1 MAEPGS
7 KDDAVVAPT
16 PQASTNDSGPA
27 SPAPVHPW
35 RRILLMILGPIVALS
50 FGGYIYATGGKYV
63 RTEDAYIKADK
74 VAVGVQVSGPIAN
87 VSVRENQH
95 VSKGD
100 VLFQIEAGS
109 YMIALAR
116 TDAALQQVRTDI
128 AELKAAYQE
137 KRAGVELAKVNLDY
151 AEREF
156 QRQSALA
163 KKSIVSEARYEAA
176 QHKRAV
182 AREEMAV
189 LRRDLARILV
199 TLGGGVNVRAEQL
212 PRYQVAKARRDRARL
227 DIERTVVRAP
237 FAGVA
242 SKKPQTGQYVEPGDQ
257 VMSVVADAGMWIVAN
272 LKETQLTHVRVG
284 QPVQIEVD
292 TYPSRAWSGMVES
305 ISQATGAEFSI
316 LPAQNATGNW
326 VKVVQRVP
334 VRIRVNVRPGDPPL
348 RAGMSTEVAIET
360 GQERALPRVMQ
371 VMVGW
376 LQGVS
381 SLFTA
386 AAEEQS

>member
-1 MAEPGS
+1 MRLSHQHLRP
-7 KDDAVVAPT
+7 
-16 PQASTNDSGPA
+16 STNDSGPA
-27 SPAPVHPW
+27 SPAQVHPW
-35 RRILLMILGPIVALS
+35 CRILLMILGPIVALS

-100 VLFQIEAGS
+100 VLFQIEADS

-242 SKKPQTGQYVEPGDQ
+242 SMKPQTGQYVEPGDQ

-305 ISQATGAEFSI
+305 ISQATGAEFLFCRRRMRPEIGSKSSSAYRYGFGSMSD
-316 LPAQNATGNW
+316 PAI
-326 VKVVQRVP
+326 RRCVP
-334 VRIRVNVRPGDPPL
+334 V
-348 RAGMSTEVAIET
+348 
-360 GQERALPRVMQ
+360 
-371 VMVGW
+371 
-376 LQGVS
+376 
-381 SLFTA
+381 
-386 AAEEQS
+386 